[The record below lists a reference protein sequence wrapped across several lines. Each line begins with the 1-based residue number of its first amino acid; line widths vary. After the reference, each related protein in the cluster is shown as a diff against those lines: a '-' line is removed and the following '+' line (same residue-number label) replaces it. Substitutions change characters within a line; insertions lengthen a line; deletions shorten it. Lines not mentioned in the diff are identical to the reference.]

1 MLESGLKHI
10 FKSVQSAFLS
20 ALIFAVAA
28 FYETSLPIR
37 GFENN
42 LFFHGFFLSISVLGV
57 VFLCIVKE
65 SRALLFLLCLMG
77 VYFFLN
83 GMKELKGAA
92 FFESASYQ
100 LMFILFPLNLWLI
113 AKMPRHNLR
122 DINIFYIIIL
132 MLGEGVLL
140 ENLPAEMPYLS
151 TPYAL
156 FGTWGLWLLVSCSF
170 LLKAS
175 MVGGIREEGQLFM
188 TLALFLAMLN
198 AKTPE
203 VLCLFFS
210 AAVLIL
216 LGAVIVS
223 EVYAYFKD
231 EQTGVYS
238 RHSFNIHSTRRFPL
252 KYSLGVVCIDDYG
265 KLQKVFSK
273 NELSELLKLVLTIM
287 RKTPAAF
294 DIYRNGEDEFVLI
307 FHKEDK
313 KQTYQY
319 LENIRREIAGTTFV
333 LNKKRSVKITISAGV
348 SEKKRSDADA
358 EAVLTRTRDVLQK
371 AYKFTQNMTSMA

>member
-10 FKSVQSAFLS
+10 FKSVRSAFLP

-28 FYETSLPIR
+28 FYETAWPIR

-42 LFFHGFFLSISVLGV
+42 LFFHGIFLSLSILGV
-57 VFLCIVKE
+57 VYLCIAKE

-83 GMKELKGAA
+83 GMKGLYGSD
-92 FFESASYQ
+92 FFESGSYR
-100 LMFILFPLNLWLI
+100 LLFLLLPLNLWLI
-113 AKMPRHNLR
+113 AKMPQQEIR
-122 DINIFYIIIL
+122 DISIFYIIIL
-132 MLGEGVLL
+132 LLGEGVLL
-140 ENLPAEMPYLS
+140 ENLPDEIPYLLTS
-151 TPYAL
+151 YTFLGAMVLWAL
-156 FGTWGLWLLVSCSF
+156 LWGTWLMKACKTGAVRDEGL
-170 LLKAS
+170 
-175 MVGGIREEGQLFM
+175 MFM
-188 TLALFLAMLN
+188 SLALFLAIFN
-198 AKTPE
+198 AQTPE
-203 VLCLFFS
+203 GLCLFFS
-210 AAVLIL
+210 VAVLIL
-216 LGAVIVS
+216 LVTVIVA

-238 RHSFNIHSTRRFPL
+238 RHSFSIHSTRRFPL
-252 KYSLGVVCIDDYG
+252 KYSLGVVCIDDYA

-273 NELSELLKLVLTIM
+273 NELTDLLKLVLTIM
-287 RKTPAAF
+287 RKTPATY

-313 KQTYQY
+313 KQSFQY

-333 LNKKRSVKITISAGV
+333 LHKKRSVKITVSASV

-371 AYKFTQNMTSMA
+371 AYKFTQNITSMA

>member
-1 MLESGLKHI
+1 MLESGLKYI
-10 FKSVQSAFLS
+10 FKSVHSAFLP
-20 ALIFAVAA
+20 ALIFAAAA

-42 LFFHGFFLSISVLGV
+42 LFFHGFFLSLSALSIVFFSVA
-57 VFLCIVKE
+57 KE
-65 SRALLFLLCLMG
+65 SRALLFVLCLMSS
-77 VYFFLN
+77 YFFLN
-83 GMKELKGAA
+83 GMKNLNGAA
-92 FFESASYQ
+92 FFESASYR
-100 LMFILFPLNLWLI
+100 LLFLLFPLNLWFI
-113 AKMPRHNLR
+113 AKMTRQNLR
-122 DINIFYIIIL
+122 DINNFYIIIL
-132 MLGEGVLL
+132 ILGEGVLL
-140 ENLPAEMPYLS
+140 ENLPIEIPFLS
-151 TPYAL
+151 TPYAF
-156 FGTWGLWLLVSCSF
+156 FGAIGLWLLVSCSF

-175 MVGGIREEGQLFM
+175 MVGAAREEGQLFM
-188 TLALFLAMLN
+188 TLALFLAILN
-198 AKTPE
+198 AKKPE
-203 VLCLFFS
+203 ALCLFFS

-216 LGAVIVS
+216 LGTVIVA

-238 RHSFNIHSTRRFPL
+238 RHSFNIHSARRFPL
-252 KYSLGVVCIDDYG
+252 KYSLGVVCIDDYA

-273 NELSELLKLVLTIM
+273 NELSELLKLVLSIV
-287 RKTPAAF
+287 RKTPATY

-313 KQTYQY
+313 KQSFQY

-333 LNKKRSVKITISAGV
+333 LNRKKTVKITVSAGV

-358 EAVLTRTRDVLQK
+358 DAVLTRTRDVLQK